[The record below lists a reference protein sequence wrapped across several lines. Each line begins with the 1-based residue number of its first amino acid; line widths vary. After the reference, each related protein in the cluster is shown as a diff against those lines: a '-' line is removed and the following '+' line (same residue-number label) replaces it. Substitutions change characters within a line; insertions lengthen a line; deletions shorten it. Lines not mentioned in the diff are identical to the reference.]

1 MSLVF
6 HCCIYAGSM
15 PPPGMLQSTSEFLNP
30 AMNPQYSQPQQL
42 HRGYLQTSSQSQCQG
57 IPWYHLHAM
66 SDDFAVF
73 MLAIVSSAIVER
85 INSFSDII

>member
-6 HCCIYAGSM
+6 YCCIYAGSM
-15 PPPGMLQSTSEFLNP
+15 PPPFPLPSMPQSTSEFHNP

-42 HRGYLQTSSQSQCQG
+42 HRGHLQTSSQSQCQG
-57 IPWYHLHAM
+57 IPWDHLHATHAWSV

-73 MLAIVSSAIVER
+73 MLAM
-85 INSFSDII
+85 